1 MIIPRDFGPIPR
13 DSGPGS
19 RQCGRR
25 EGNGAPIVWAPGRV
39 SPRTPDEYGQAQ
51 LGADGIS
58 NLALLGRMRIE
69 GVRRMLSGEMLVSEG
84 LINQQ
89 QLQLAE
95 DKQRELGGNEP
106 IARVLVNMGFIE
118 ERDRVRCLGKVW
130 GIQFVDVA
138 DDAPQPEAIQLLS
151 PQLAKRFKAVPL
163 RIDGSKLYVAMAN
176 PLDIFVIDELRLST
190 GLEIEAMIA
199 VEEDI
204 NTALSTHYKIDVNV
218 NDALAGVMKDFDGQV
233 ELNAIEDEEL
243 SEAELREMGEDAPI
257 IRLANLIISQG
268 ISDKASDIHIEP
280 MKDGMRIRY
289 RIDGVM
295 IDGMR
300 LPRKVVA
307 PLTSRIKIMSDMDI
321 AEKRVPQDNRISAT
335 IQGKEFDF
343 RVSTLPLVHGEKL
356 VMRILDKGGINV
368 GLGKLGFLP
377 SNLKQ
382 IEDMCSK
389 SFGIILV
396 TGPTGSGKTTTLYS
410 ILNKIN
416 NGDNNIIT
424 IEDPVEYELA
434 GINQCGVNVR
444 AGMTFAAGLRAMLR
458 QDPDVIMVGE
468 MRDTETATIAMEAA
482 LTGHLVLSTL
492 HTNDAPSAATRLI
505 DMSVEPFLISSSI
518 IGVLAQRLVR
528 QICPHC
534 KEAYHGS
541 RESLLRYGFPIPD
554 EIGADTHGEL
564 TLFRGRGCDRC
575 KNTGYKGRT
584 GIHEL
589 MLFTDEIRDKI
600 LDKSPSHILRNMAIG
615 AGMRTLQMD
624 SVQKILM
631 GVTSVDEVLR
641 VIYA

>member
-1 MIIPRDFGPIPR
+1 
-13 DSGPGS
+13 
-19 RQCGRR
+19 
-25 EGNGAPIVWAPGRV
+25 
-39 SPRTPDEYGQAQ
+39 
-51 LGADGIS
+51 
-58 NLALLGRMRIE
+58 
-69 GVRRMLSGEMLVSEG
+69 MLSGEMLMAEG
-84 LINQQ
+84 LINDQ

-95 DKQRELGGNEP
+95 DKQKELGGTEP

-130 GIQFVDVA
+130 GIQFIDVA
-138 DDAPQPEAIQLLS
+138 DQSPRAEAIQLLS
-151 PQLAKRFKAVPL
+151 PQLAKRFKALPIEVT
-163 RIDGSKLYVAMAN
+163 GNKLVVAMAN

-204 NTALSTHYKIDVNV
+204 NLALSNHYKIDINV
-218 NDALAGVMKDFDGQV
+218 NDALAGVMKDFDGDSI
-233 ELNAIEDEEL
+233 ELTGGDDEEL

-257 IRLANLIISQG
+257 IRLANLIINQA
-268 ISDKASDIHIEP
+268 INDKASDIHIEP
-280 MKDGMRIRY
+280 MKDGLRVRY
-289 RIDGVM
+289 RVDGVM
-295 IDGMR
+295 IDGMK

-307 PLTSRIKIMSDMDI
+307 PLTSRIKIIAEMDI
-321 AEKRVPQDNRISAT
+321 AEKRIPQDNRIGAV
-335 IQGKEFDF
+335 INGKEYDF
-343 RVSTLPLVHGEKL
+343 RVSTLPLVHGEKI
-356 VMRILDKGGINV
+356 VMRVLDKSGITV
-368 GLGKLGFLP
+368 GLSKLGFLP

-382 IEDMCSK
+382 VEDMCGR

-396 TGPTGSGKTTTLYS
+396 TGPTGSGKSTTLYS

-492 HTNDAPSAATRLI
+492 HTNDAPGAATRLI
-505 DMSVEPFLISSSI
+505 DMEVEPFLIASSI

-534 KEAYHGS
+534 KEAYHAT

-564 TLFRGRGCDRC
+564 TLFRGRGCERC
-575 KNTGYKGRT
+575 NSTGYKGRT

-589 MLFTDEIRDKI
+589 LMFSDEIRDQV
-600 LDKSPSHILRNMAIG
+600 LEKSPSHILRNLGIA